1 MSIKQFKALVAA
13 SQHGSFSAA
22 ADALHL
28 TQSAVSMQVNAL
40 EKTLGTSLFDRSHR
54 PLHLTAAGRIVLAK
68 AREILRH
75 YDGIQDALAET
86 QPYSGVFRLGAV
98 PTTLTNIMPR
108 AVMLLTQREPHLTLN
123 VVSGLS
129 GLLAEQVRKGEVDAA
144 LISEPM
150 NPQNDMDWHPVTR
163 QKIVIVAP
171 PDSTE
176 KDAHEIFRAHPYIRF
191 NRGAWAAPLIE
202 NRLEE
207 MGISMD
213 TRAEIES
220 IESICMMVAAGFGA
234 SIIPDTGMPIPHS
247 PKLRILEFGAPP
259 TYRII
264 GLLSRSSLQ
273 KENIR
278 AKIHSALTS
287 AVSFAVE
294 T

>member
-40 EKTLGTSLFDRSHR
+40 EKALGTSLFDRSHR
-54 PLHLTAAGRIVLAK
+54 PLHLTESGRIVIVK
-68 AREILRH
+68 AREILRQ

-98 PTTLTNIMPR
+98 PTTLTNILPR
-108 AVMLLTQREPHLTLN
+108 AVMLLTQREPRLTLN

-129 GLLAEQVRKGEVDAA
+129 GALAEKVRKSEIDAA
-144 LISEPM
+144 LISEPS
-150 NPQNDMDWHPVTR
+150 NLQEDLDWQPVTR

-176 KDAHEIFRAHPYIRF
+176 RAVQEVFSAHPYIRF

-202 NRLEE
+202 HRLEE

-234 SIIPDTGMPIPHS
+234 SIIPDTGMRMPFLS
-247 PKLRILEFGAPP
+247 RLRILEFGAPP
-259 TYRII
+259 TFRTI
-264 GLLSRSSLQ
+264 GLLSRGDMQ

-278 AKIHSALTS
+278 TKIHSALTG
-287 AVSFAVE
+287 AVSFAVDS
-294 T
+294 

>member
-1 MSIKQFKALVAA
+1 VSIKQFKALVAA

-22 ADALHL
+22 AEALHL

-40 EKTLGTSLFDRSHR
+40 EKSLGTSLFDRSHR
-54 PLHLTAAGRIVLAK
+54 PLHLTASGQIVLAK

-75 YDGIQDALAET
+75 FDGIQDALAET

-98 PTTLTNIMPR
+98 PTTLTNILPR
-108 AVMLLTQREPHLTLN
+108 AVMLLTEQEPRLTLN
-123 VVSGLS
+123 VISGLS
-129 GLLAEQVRKGEVDAA
+129 GVLAEQVRKSEIDAA
-144 LISEPM
+144 LISEPTHL
-150 NPQNDMDWHPVTR
+150 QNDLEWSPVAR

-176 KDAHEIFRAHPYIRF
+176 KDAFDVFKSYPYIRF

-202 NRLEE
+202 NRLAE

-234 SIIPDTGMPIPHS
+234 SIIPDTGMRVPFS
-247 PKLRILEFGAPP
+247 PRLRVLEFGSPP
-259 TYRII
+259 TFRTI
-264 GLLSRSSLQ
+264 GLLSRSNLQ
-273 KENIR
+273 KDNAL
-278 AKIHSALTS
+278 AKIHSAMSS
-287 AVSFAVE
+287 AVGFSGE
-294 T
+294 S

>member
-13 SQHGSFSAA
+13 SQYGSFSAA
-22 ADALHL
+22 AEALHL

-40 EKTLGTSLFDRSHR
+40 EQSLGTDLFDRSHR
-54 PLHLTAAGRIVLAK
+54 PLRLTESGQIVLSK

-98 PTTLTNIMPR
+98 PTTLTNILPR
-108 AVMLLTQREPHLTLN
+108 AVMLLTEREPRLTLN
-123 VVSGLS
+123 VISGLS
-129 GLLAEQVRKGEVDAA
+129 GALAEQVRKGEIDAA
-144 LISEPM
+144 LISEP
-150 NPQNDMDWHPVTR
+150 NNLHSELDWKAVTR

-176 KDAHEIFRAHPYIRF
+176 KSPQEVFHTHPYIRF

-202 NRLEE
+202 SRLEE

-234 SIIPDTGMPIPHS
+234 SIIPDTGMRVSFAPNV
-247 PKLRILEFGAPP
+247 RVLEFGNPA
-259 TYRII
+259 TFRTI
-264 GLLSRSSLQ
+264 GLLSRSDMQ
-273 KENIR
+273 KENAR
-278 AKIHSALTS
+278 TKIHSALTS
-287 AVSFAVE
+287 AVAFPVE
-294 T
+294 